1 MHLKKQWN
9 CYEFANQVFRL
20 SLNTQVIQE
29 WDQLWQ
35 RTLQFLPDSHWAPAI
50 IPYHYFLIANHLEK
64 TTIPYSHW
72 SHSDIFHARKGD
84 ILIYQGVNYEP
95 DPAKRSSPNAPD
107 SHIAFVD
114 SVLENKAETVVLRLI
129 DSSARI
135 AGRRFDLEERDVP
148 KQKGCIAYSFLTLN
162 FLKYVDE
169 EIVWKAQF
177 RKQMPKHL
185 KIQVLRLAPVF

>member
-1 MHLKKQWN
+1 M
-9 CYEFANQVFRL
+9 
-20 SLNTQVIQE
+20 
-29 WDQLWQ
+29 
-35 RTLQFLPDSHWAPAI
+35 
-50 IPYHYFLIANHLEK
+50 EK
-64 TTIPYSHW
+64 TTIPYRHW
-72 SHSDIFHARKGD
+72 SHSDIFHTRKGD
-84 ILIYQGVNYEP
+84 VLIYQGVNYEP

-114 SVLENKAETVVLRLI
+114 SVLENNAETVVLRLI
-129 DSSARI
+129 DASARI